1 MTATVAE
8 VWRDVR
14 YSVRLAFQRPLFT
27 LIVIG
32 SLALGIGLSTAVF
45 SFLNALFLR
54 PLPGV
59 GQPERLVYLASGGRI
74 GSRQLPISY
83 PNYKDLRERNHVF
96 SDLAAYQSVRVG
108 LATGTGEPEQVA
120 GEIVTGNF
128 FQVLD
133 AAPALGRG
141 FSASAADAAGSR
153 PEVVIGHGVWQR
165 RFGADPRILG
175 REILLNG
182 QSFAVVGV
190 ARRDFKGMT
199 SFGAAEL
206 WVPLAMFPVVL
217 PLPKLLDDRGT
228 EALRVVGR
236 VRRGVG
242 IATAAAE
249 VRAIAARLA
258 QEYPADDEGLGV
270 ALTPVVRPL
279 SFKSGPVKAGAFLM
293 IVMDFLLLIV
303 CVNVANMLL
312 ARAIARRRELAI
324 RISLGAS
331 RGRLVRQ
338 LITEGAVLS
347 LSGGVC
353 GLLIAAGSLDLLWR
367 LRPPTLAAGAVSP
380 SLDGRVL
387 AFSLAT
393 LLAASLIVS
402 LLPALQTW
410 RADLSGVLR
419 GDAGF
424 VRLGKKRFSFSH
436 GLVVCQVALCAL
448 CLACA
453 GLFLQ
458 GLHRLMQIDPGFDTA
473 HLLSASFD
481 LKTQGYGEARGRELQ
496 RRLLERTAAL
506 PGVRAAALAERRPL
520 GGFRVWRE
528 AVPAAGVRYTGNE
541 KTQNQVGSL
550 IVGPGYFRAVG
561 IPLEKGREFTAAD
574 REGAPPVAIVNQA
587 MARRFWPSAE
597 PVGARLT
604 LDDETA
610 PVEVVG
616 VARDAKVIE
625 LDESPIPLVY
635 LPLEQRYTPQAAL
648 AVRAAGTPEPL
659 LGDVRRTF
667 AEVAP
672 ALPVAELLTASEGI
686 EKALWA
692 PRAGA
697 SLLALLGLLALALA
711 MSGVYGI
718 TAYSVAQR
726 SREVGIR
733 MALGARPASVVSL
746 LVQGGMIV
754 LLIGLA
760 LGIGLA
766 HLSEKWISRLV
777 YGLEGGDSL
786 VVLAAIAVLLTGVGA
801 LANAVPAVRVART
814 NPAVDLR
821 RGE

>member
-8 VWRDVR
+8 ISRDVR
-14 YSVRLAFQRPLFT
+14 YSVRLALQRPLFT

-32 SLALGIGLSTAVF
+32 SLALGIGLSTSVF

-54 PLPGV
+54 PLPGAER
-59 GQPERLVYLASGGRI
+59 PERLVYLASGGRI

-108 LATGTGEPEQVA
+108 LATAAGEPEQVA

-128 FQVLD
+128 FEVLG
-133 AAPALGRG
+133 ARQALGRG
-141 FSASAADAAGSR
+141 FSAEGNQAPGAQ
-153 PEVVIGHGVWQR
+153 PEAVLGYGLWQR
-165 RFGADPRILG
+165 RFGADPRVLG
-175 REILLNG
+175 REILVNG

-190 ARRDFKGMT
+190 ARRGFKGMT

-206 WVPLAMFPVVL
+206 WVPLSMYPVVL
-217 PLPKLLDDRGT
+217 PMPKLLEDRGT

-236 VRRGVG
+236 VRPG
-242 IATAAAE
+242 IGLAAAAAE
-249 VRAIAARLA
+249 VRALSTRLA
-258 QEYPADDEGLGV
+258 QEYPADDEGLGI

-279 SFKSGPVKAGAFLM
+279 SFKSGPVKAGAFLL
-293 IVMDFLLLIV
+293 IVMVFLLLIV
-303 CVNVANMLL
+303 CVNVANMLV
-312 ARAIARRRELAI
+312 ARALARRRELAI

-331 RGRLVRQ
+331 RGCLVRQ

-367 LRPPTLAAGAVSP
+367 LRPPALAAGAVSL

-402 LLPALQTW
+402 LLPALQTY
-410 RADLSGVLR
+410 RADLGGALR
-419 GDAGF
+419 GEAGF
-424 VRLGKKRFSFSH
+424 VRLGEKRFSFSH
-436 GLVVCQVALCAL
+436 GLVVFQVALCAL

-458 GLHRLMQIDPGFDTA
+458 GLYGLLRIDPGFDTG

-481 LKTQGYGEARGRELQ
+481 LKTQGYDEARGRDLQ
-496 RRLLERTAAL
+496 RRLLERAAAL
-506 PGVRAAALAERRPL
+506 PGVRAAALSERRPL
-520 GGFRVWRE
+520 GGFRIWRE
-528 AVPAAGVRYTGNE
+528 AIPKTGARYAGNDR
-541 KTQNQVGSL
+541 KQNQVGSL
-550 IVGPGYFRAVG
+550 IVGPGYFRALG

-574 REGAPPVAIVNQA
+574 REGAPPVAIVNRA
-587 MARRFWPSAE
+587 MARRFWPSAD
-597 PVGARLT
+597 PVGARVT

-616 VARDAKVIE
+616 VARDSKLIE

-635 LPLEQRYTPQAAL
+635 LPLEQRYTAQAAL
-648 AVRAAGTPEPL
+648 AIRAADEPEPL
-659 LGDVRRTF
+659 LDDVRRVF
-667 AEVAP
+667 GEVAP
-672 ALPVAELLTASEGI
+672 ALPISELLTASEGI
-686 EKALWA
+686 EQALWA

-697 SLLALLGLLALALA
+697 SLLAILGLLALSLA
-711 MSGVYGI
+711 MFGVYGI

-726 SREVGIR
+726 SREIGIR
-733 MALGARPASVVSL
+733 MALGARPADVVRL
-746 LVQGGMIV
+746 LVRGGMAV

-766 HLSEKWISRLV
+766 HLSGTWISRLV
-777 YGLEGGDSL
+777 YGLGGGDSL
-786 VVLAAIAVLLTGVGA
+786 VLAAIAVLLLGVGA
-801 LANAVPAVRVART
+801 LANAVPAFRVARVS
-814 NPAVDLR
+814 PAIGLR